1 MAGTQ
6 RSRVAYFGTQR
17 RVNSG
22 RTEQDRYD
30 RQAYYYEDGNAVRR
44 LEEYPEEGARRR
56 RPAKRVSARALRNR
70 ARARSM
76 SAGFVVFLT
85 AVCVMSLVL
94 CIHYLQLR
102 SQLTNQSETIAS
114 METTLSKLQ
123 ADNDAY
129 EKQVQ
134 SIIDLDDVRETAL
147 NKLDMHAASED
158 QIRYY
163 QTSDDS
169 YVRQYMSVP
178 VN

>member
-6 RSRVAYFGTQR
+6 GSRVTYFDTRR

-22 RTEQDRYD
+22 RTEQQRNYW
-30 RQAYYYEDGNAVRR
+30 QTFEDGNAVRK
-44 LEEYPEEGARRR
+44 LEEFPGKEPRRRKKQTKEISERARR
-56 RPAKRVSARALRNR
+56 NR
-70 ARARSM
+70 SRARSM
-76 SAGFVVFLT
+76 SAGYVLFLT
-85 AVCVMSLVL
+85 AVCVLTLFL

-102 SQLTNQSETIAS
+102 ARYTNQTETIAS

-147 NKLDMHAASED
+147 NKLNMHVAAEN

-178 VN
+178 SN

>member
-6 RSRVAYFGTQR
+6 RSRVTYFDTRR

-22 RTEQDRYD
+22 RTEQQRNYW
-30 RQAYYYEDGNAVRR
+30 QTYEDGNAVRK
-44 LEEYPEEGARRR
+44 LEELPQEEPRRKQK
-56 RPAKRVSARALRNR
+56 PAKEVSERVRRNR
-70 ARARSM
+70 SRARSM
-76 SAGFVVFLT
+76 SAGYVLFLT
-85 AVCVMSLVL
+85 AVCVLTLFLSV
-94 CIHYLQLR
+94 HYLQLR
-102 SQLTNQSETIAS
+102 ARYTNQSETIAS
-114 METTLSKLQ
+114 MESTLSKLQ

-134 SIIDLDDVRETAL
+134 SIIDLEDVRETAL
-147 NKLDMHAASED
+147 NKLNMHVASED

-178 VN
+178 SN

>member
-6 RSRVAYFGTQR
+6 RSRVAYFDTQR

-22 RTEQDRYD
+22 RTEQTRYY
-30 RQAYYYEDGNAVRR
+30 RQTYEDGNAVRK
-44 LEEYPEEGARRR
+44 LDEFPEEETRRRQKPARR
-56 RPAKRVSARALRNR
+56 VSERARRNR

-76 SAGFVVFLT
+76 SAGYVVFLT
-85 AVCVMSLVL
+85 AVCVLSLVL

-114 METTLSKLQ
+114 MESTLSKLQ

-129 EKQVQ
+129 ERQVQ

-163 QTSDDS
+163 RTSDDS